1 MKKEMKPVHG
11 VWASRW
17 VFILAATG
25 SAVGLGNIWKFPYIT
40 GDYGGGAFVLVY
52 LACILIIGIP
62 VMTAEIM
69 LGRRGGMSP
78 IHSMQALA
86 KQAEAKKSWSLIG
99 YMGALAGFFILSFY
113 SVVAG
118 WALYYVFKMPT
129 AFAGATAE
137 SVGAT
142 FDGLL
147 AAPYTLTAMH
157 FVFMVMTMG
166 VVAFGVNKGLERMV
180 RIVMPLLFLL
190 LAILLGYAATT
201 GHFSDGLAFLFTFD
215 FSKLTSEAVIVA
227 MGHSFFTLSLGL
239 GAIMAY
245 GAYMP
250 REMIVGGVKKP
261 VSIGSTVLI
270 IALLDTLVAL
280 VAGMAIFPIVFANG
294 LEPSAGP
301 GLMVVT
307 LPLAFSAMPMGVLFG
322 TLFFVLVVCAA
333 WSSSISLGEPLVAW
347 LVERGWNRVK
357 ASVLIGVLAF
367 VLGMGSVWSFNIFAG
382 AEYKLFGRTFFDL
395 LEYLTTNIMLPL
407 GGLLIAIYAGWI
419 MKETHV
425 RKELGMKNFKLY
437 MVWRAV
443 VRIFAPLAIAVVF
456 LNALGVI

>member
-1 MKKEMKPVHG
+1 MKPVHG

-129 AFAGATAE
+129 AFSGATAE

-180 RIVMPLLFLL
+180 RVVMPLLFLL

-270 IALLDTLVAL
+270 IALLDTVVAL

-301 GLMVVT
+301 GLMFVT

-367 VLGMGSVWSFNIFAG
+367 VLGMGSVWSFNIYAG
-382 AEYKLFGRTFFDL
+382 EEYKLFGRTFFDL

>member
-1 MKKEMKPVHG
+1 MKPVHG

-40 GDYGGGAFVLVY
+40 GEYGGGAFVLVY

-69 LGRRGGMSP
+69 LGRRGGLSP
-78 IHSMQALA
+78 IHTMQQLVRAT
-86 KQAEAKKSWSLIG
+86 ESSRGWSLIG

-113 SVVAG
+113 TVIAG
-118 WALYYVFKMPT
+118 WSLYYVVKMPT
-129 AFAGATAE
+129 AFAEATPE
-137 SVGAT
+137 SVGNV
-142 FDGLL
+142 FNGLL
-147 AAPYTLTAMH
+147 ADPWALTGLHLLFTAMT
-157 FVFMVMTMG
+157 MV
-166 VVAFGVNKGLERMV
+166 VVAFGVNRGLERMV

-190 LAILLGYAATT
+190 LAALLGYSLTS
-201 GHFSDGLAFLFTFD
+201 GHFGEGLAFLFAVD
-215 FSKLTSEAVIVA
+215 FSKLTSEGVIVA

-250 REMIVGGVKKP
+250 KQIGEGAAAKP

-280 VAGMAIFPIVFANG
+280 VAGMAIFPVVFANG
-294 LEPSAGP
+294 LEPGAGP
-301 GLMVVT
+301 GLMFVT
-307 LPLAFSAMPMGVLFG
+307 LPLAFAQMPMGLLFG
-322 TLFFVLVVCAA
+322 TLFFVLVAFAA

-347 LVERGWNRVK
+347 LVERGWNRVR

-367 VLGMGSVWSFNIFAG
+367 VLGLGTVLSFNLWSG
-382 AEYKLFGRTFFDL
+382 EEYQLFGRSFFDNL
-395 LEYLTTNIMLPL
+395 DFLTTNIMLPL
-407 GGLLIAIYAGWI
+407 GGMLIAIFAGWV
-419 MKETHV
+419 MKETAV
-425 RKELGMKNFKLY
+425 RKELALKNFKVYL
-437 MVWRAV
+437 VWRAV
-443 VRIFAPLAIAVVF
+443 IRIFAPLAIIVVIVHG
-456 LNALGVI
+456 LGWL